1 MVRSFLISLLLVS
14 FLIPVEIKEVKKEV
28 GRYKVEVTSYTSN
41 KTGKMYIL
49 ETTIDTKNGKVIKR
63 KRFYH
68 ANYGKKKRR

>member
-14 FLIPVEIKEVKKEV
+14 FLIPAEIKEVKKEV